1 MATEQRFR
9 EAFQR
14 LKELKP
20 VIISQDSQ
28 VSQNNIAREA
38 GLDPSA
44 LKKSRFPLLVAE
56 IKEWIRENSKPS
68 TSSRKNLS
76 QSKAKRRTDKQII
89 STLKLQR
96 DIAASALLSADLL
109 ILELYR
115 EITELKS
122 QLPKATVISISG
134 GISSIRS

>member
-1 MATEQRFR
+1 MW
-9 EAFQR
+9 
-14 LKELKP
+14 
-20 VIISQDSQ
+20 DSQ

-56 IKEWIRENSKPS
+56 IKEWIRENSKPG

-89 STLKLQR
+89 SALKLQR

-122 QLPKATVISISG
+122 QLPKATAISISG
-134 GISSIRS
+134 GISSILS

>member
-1 MATEQRFR
+1 MSTEQRFR

-20 VIISQDSQ
+20 IIISRDSL

-56 IKEWIRENSKPS
+56 IKEWIRENSKPR
-68 TSSRKNLS
+68 TPSRQNLS
-76 QSKAKRRTDKQII
+76 QSKAKRRTNKQII
-89 STLKLQR
+89 SALKLQR

-122 QLPKATVISISG
+122 QLPKTTVISISG

>member
-1 MATEQRFR
+1 MTSEQRFR

-20 VIISQDSQ
+20 VIVSRDCE
-28 VSQNNIAREA
+28 VSQNNVAREA

-68 TSSRKNLS
+68 TPNRENLS
-76 QSKAKRRTDKQII
+76 QSKAKRRSDKQII
-89 STLKLQR
+89 RALKLQR

-134 GISSIRS
+134 GISSIPS

>member
-1 MATEQRFR
+1 MSTEQRFR

-20 VIISQDSQ
+20 VIISRNSQ
-28 VSQNNIAREA
+28 VSQNNVAREA

-56 IKEWIRENSKPS
+56 IKEWIRENSKP
-68 TSSRKNLS
+68 TTLSRQNLS
-76 QSKAKRRTDKQII
+76 QSRAKRRTDKQII
-89 STLKLQR
+89 SALKLQR
-96 DIAASALLSADLL
+96 DVAASALLTADLL

-115 EITELKS
+115 ELTELKS

-134 GISSIRS
+134 GISAIRS